1 LKPLELRAARIAL
14 GMNQREL
21 AEALLLSGE
30 ATIRSWESGRRP
42 ISGPAQVAIRLMLKH
57 GETK

>member
-1 LKPLELRAARIAL
+1 MTPLEIKAARIAL

-21 AEALLLSGE
+21 AEALRVAGE

-42 ISGPAQVAIRLMLKH
+42 ISGPAAVAIELMLKMPRP
-57 GETK
+57 